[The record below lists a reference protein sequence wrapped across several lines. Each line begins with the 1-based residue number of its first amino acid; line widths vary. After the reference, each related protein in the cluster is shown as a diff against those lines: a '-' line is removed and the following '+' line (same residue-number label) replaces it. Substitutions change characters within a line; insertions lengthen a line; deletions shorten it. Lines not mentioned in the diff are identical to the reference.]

1 MRDDRGSDQPVALT
15 FTGGSSMALMYQRYN
30 FFKKIFLFNFFYNFA
45 FLV

>member
-30 FFKKIFLFNFFYNFA
+30 FFKKNFFI
-45 FLV
+45 